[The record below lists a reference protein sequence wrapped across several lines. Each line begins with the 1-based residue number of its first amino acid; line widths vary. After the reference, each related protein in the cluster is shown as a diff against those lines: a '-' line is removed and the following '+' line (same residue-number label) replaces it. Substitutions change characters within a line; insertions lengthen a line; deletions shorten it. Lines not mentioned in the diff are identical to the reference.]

1 MSLQDKVY
9 SHKLM
14 GTWLVYLDKNIGK
27 EATDALL
34 ARVGMDRLQL
44 SDLSGFMTAEGN
56 HTLVQEI
63 MRVTGER
70 DIAYVAGR
78 AFPENVGSLMAFF
91 VGMSTPNMMMKTFG
105 QIEEKMALKT
115 INHTTKIGNKRYKV
129 EISFRDGFEEK
140 VYVCRNRVGMYE
152 SMPLFFGMPY
162 AKVEHPECAFK
173 GGTRCVYVIQFPEI
187 KYAWLNRCFQ
197 LSLPVAAALGITA
210 LLGQRPDLMY
220 GALGT
225 LSAGLLA
232 YAVYKGV
239 AAKDALQ
246 WSILSTEGLNKQ
258 NRQLET
264 NNTQIQSLQDMT
276 TVLNR
281 SVHVQELCENIVKH
295 LVHDFGFG
303 SSQIWLLDAE
313 KAHLAC
319 RSALGYSPDLLAF
332 ITNTRF
338 KMGENWDNPY
348 GLLVQTLEQKQT
360 LLINDPESV
369 YPKLS
374 ERTRDFLKALNLSS
388 FIITPLIHEDKPVGI
403 LAAEYHKGEKFANQ
417 DKVLFQSISNA
428 VANALVKAELFEQ
441 MAQKI
446 EQRTRELEIASQKL
460 LAAQE
465 IAIQSEKLSSLGQM
479 AAGVAHEINNP
490 LNFLVNI
497 LPEVRRDMDGL
508 EKMRGLILSG
518 SLDAEKLKAIQA
530 IDQEFELEDHLAD
543 KDFVFEKIK
552 KALDKSTRI
561 AQSLKVFSRSSSKER
576 IVPEPL
582 AAMLRDVIDLL
593 PQQVR
598 GDTQIE
604 VEIPEHIQLEVNKN
618 EIEQAFLALI
628 NNAIDAMGQKG
639 KIEITGREIGAEKVL
654 TFKDHGPGIP
664 ESALKKIF
672 DPFYTTKPPGKGTG
686 LGLTIA
692 SEIVK
697 KYGGA
702 LSVDSKVGE
711 GATFILKFR
720 R

>member
-1 MSLQDKVY
+1 MSPQDKVY

-14 GTWLVYLDKNIGK
+14 GTWLVYLDKNLGK

-34 ARVGMDRLQL
+34 ARVGMDRLKL
-44 SDLSGFMTAEGN
+44 SDLSGFMTAADN
-56 HTLVQEI
+56 HAFVQEV
-63 MRVTGER
+63 MRVTGET
-70 DIAYVAGR
+70 DIGYRAGR
-78 AFPENVGSLMAFF
+78 DFYENVGALLAFF
-91 VGMSTPNMMMKTFG
+91 VGVSSPDTLMKSFG
-105 QIEEKMALKT
+105 KIEEKLALKT
-115 INHTTKIGNKRYKV
+115 INRTTKIGHKRFKV
-129 EISFRDGFEEK
+129 EISFRDGFKEK
-140 VYVCRNRVGMYE
+140 DYVCRNRIGTYE

-162 AKVEHPECAFK
+162 AQVEHPECAFN
-173 GGTRCVYVIQFPEI
+173 GGKQCVYIIQFPEI
-187 KYAWLNRCFQ
+187 KYAWLNRVFQ
-197 LSLPVAAALGITA
+197 LSLPTTAALGITSMV
-210 LLGQRPDLMY
+210 LPRPDLMY
-220 GALGT
+220 WALGAL
-225 LSAGLLA
+225 SSGLLA

-246 WSILSTEGLNKQ
+246 WSILSTEGLAKQ

-264 NNTQIQSLQDMT
+264 TNSQIQSLQGIT
-276 TVLNR
+276 KVLNR
-281 SVHVQELCENIVKH
+281 SVHVQELCENIVRH
-295 LVHDFGFG
+295 LVRDFGFG
-303 SSQIWLLDAE
+303 SSQIWLLNED
-313 KAHLAC
+313 KTYLAC
-319 RSALGYSPDLLAF
+319 RSAIGYSPELLAF
-332 ITNTRF
+332 ITHTRF

-360 LLINDPESV
+360 LLINDPESI
-369 YPKLS
+369 YTKLS

-417 DKVLFQSISNA
+417 DKLLFQSISNA

-465 IAIQSEKLSSLGQM
+465 MAIQSEKLSSLGQM

-508 EKMRGLILSG
+508 EKMRALVLSG
-518 SLDAEKLKAIQA
+518 SLDAEKIKAIQT
-530 IDQEFELEDHLAD
+530 IDKEFELEDHLAD

-561 AQSLKVFSRSSSKER
+561 AQSLKVFSRSATKER
-576 IVPEPL
+576 IAPEPL

-604 VEIPEHIQLEVNKN
+604 VDIPESIQLEVNKN

-628 NNAIDAMGQKG
+628 NNAIDAMSQKG
-639 KIEITGREIGAEKVL
+639 KIEIRGRDTGTEIML
-654 TFKDHGPGIP
+654 SFKDFGPGIP

-702 LSVDSKVGE
+702 LSVDSKAGE